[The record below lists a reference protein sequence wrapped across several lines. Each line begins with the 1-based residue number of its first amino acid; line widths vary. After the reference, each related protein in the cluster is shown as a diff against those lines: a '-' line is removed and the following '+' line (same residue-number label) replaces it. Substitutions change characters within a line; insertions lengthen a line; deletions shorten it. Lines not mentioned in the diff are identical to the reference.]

1 MLSLTSILVLFI
13 GLILI
18 IILIPIRLSLAR
30 FYVIGVIIYYP
41 MFWIVSFMLLGDNAL
56 ASNPVLISV
65 FLLVHVA
72 IFVITTALFWG
83 AFDLEGRFL
92 YAKNQ
97 IKSGNLDWLLLPMAV
112 LVYGITLYRVYAYG
126 FLVAGVVPIEGI
138 EIYAELPYWDTILLS
153 FQGLM
158 FPLMILWPVLRL
170 SFIRENRSTERDA
183 LKFRLLLLLAF
194 LLSVTFGRSAI
205 ISFLVF
211 IFLFGISMSSIK
223 LKSTTKKLVTGL
235 LIMLVAAPSF
245 YALRLTLND
254 EVDDLNMLGSNMLTN
269 IGERTFDIIGFT
281 DDILGSNTV
290 GNGGPYLLNSYKRL
304 TPSYLL
310 TNCTSYDCPAK
321 VPLEKAVLD
330 SMNQRDTDKPETLFI
345 ATLVDKSLVTFLFYP
360 LVLGFLMAIELLIIA
375 KATHRNS
382 IYFMLAYC
390 HLGYSLLKIEADAA
404 WFLFHIRDSLLLFA
418 LLYVF
423 AGILKMLRRI
433 RFYNKHSL

>member
-1 MLSLTSILVLFI
+1 LATLISILVVFI

-18 IILIPIRLSLAR
+18 ISFFPIRLSLAR
-30 FYVIGVIIYYP
+30 FYVLGAFIYYP
-41 MFWIVSFMLLGDNAL
+41 IYWMIGLILVGDSAL
-56 ASNPVLISV
+56 VSNPFLISL
-65 FLLVHVA
+65 FLLAHVA
-72 IFVITTALFWG
+72 IFVITTILLWRTFG
-83 AFDLEGRFL
+83 LEGRFL

-97 IKSGNLDWLLLPMAV
+97 VKTGNLDWLLLPMAG
-112 LVYGITLYRVYAYG
+112 LVYGTTLYRVYAYG
-126 FLVAGVVPIEGI
+126 FLVSGVVPIDGI
-138 EIYAELPYWDTILLS
+138 EIFAELPYWDTILLS
-153 FQGLM
+153 LQGFM
-158 FPLMILWPVLRL
+158 FPLIIIWPMLRL
-170 SFIRENRSTERDA
+170 SFIRENRSSESGA
-183 LKFRLLLLLAF
+183 QKFRLLLLLAF
-194 LLSVTFGRSAI
+194 LLSLTWGRSALI
-205 ISFLVF
+205 TFLLF
-211 IFLFGISMSSIK
+211 IFLFSISFSSIN
-223 LKSTTKKLVTGL
+223 LKSLIKKSVTGL
-235 LIMLVAAPSF
+235 LIISVAAPSF

-254 EVDDLNMLGSNMLTN
+254 EVGDLNMLGSNMLTN

-281 DDILGSNTV
+281 DDIIGSNTV

-321 VPLEKAVLD
+321 VPLEKAVLN

-375 KATHRNS
+375 KITHRNS